1 MVGYLAESALLT
13 HGLRSITEDELIR
26 MWPQD
31 STSIAWMED
40 GGLRVGGIEDF

>member
-13 HGLRSITEDELIR
+13 HGLRSITEDELKR

-31 STSIAWMED
+31 SKSIARMED
-40 GGLRVGGIEDF
+40 GG